1 MNVTL
6 EIDKM
11 DKLIITVATTGGIH
25 DKSVNPNL
33 PEQPDEIA
41 QEAYDCYN
49 AGATVHHI
57 HVRDKLGRTTG
68 DLNVYNEVIS
78 KVNTKCP
85 IITQIGNGIGGVFR
99 ADGSFEVATQEE
111 RMDLTTITPKPDMLT
126 INCGTFQFGYIP
138 DTTFYNPLQW
148 NLEFLKKCYERE
160 ITVECECYDI
170 SHIENAKE
178 MVRQGVLKEPV
189 HYSLVLGIKGG
200 IPASPQMISAMVG
213 VIPEGSS
220 WQVIT
225 ISKQQ
230 VPSTIMAMC
239 QGANIRTGME
249 DNIYYRKGEP
259 VKSNVQLVERMVRI
273 ARELGR
279 EIATVDEAK
288 ERLGIKS

>member
-1 MNVTL
+1 MKVTL

-11 DKLIITVATTGGIH
+11 EKLIITVATTGGIH

-33 PEQPDEIA
+33 PEQPDEMA

-49 AGATVHHI
+49 AGAAIHHI

-68 DLNVYNEVIS
+68 DLSVYNEVIS
-78 KVNTKCP
+78 KVRAKCP

-99 ADGSFEVATQEE
+99 ADGSFEVATQDE
-111 RMDLTTITPKPDMLT
+111 RMALTTITPKPDMLT

-138 DTTFYNPLQW
+138 DVVFPNPLEW
-148 NLEFLKKCYERE
+148 NLEFIKKCYERE
-160 ITVECECYDI
+160 IAIECECYDI
-170 SHIENAKE
+170 SHIENVKE
-178 MVRQGVLKEPV
+178 MVRRGVLKEPV

-200 IPASPQMISAMVG
+200 IPASPQMISTMVD

-230 VPSTIMAMC
+230 VPSTVMAMC

-249 DNIYYRKGEP
+249 DNVYYAKGEP
-259 VKSNVQLVERMVRI
+259 VKSNAQLVERMVRI

-279 EIATVDEAK
+279 EIATVDDAIEK
-288 ERLGIKS
+288 LGVKR